1 MTIKF
6 RLTRVAIEKEIRK
19 QTGIDCRMFKGNGY
33 FYFVS
38 LSSTPTVL
46 DFAPETSV
54 YTNGLWTY
62 TLQGWVDTFKAL
74 IEGVELPENSVMD
87 SDGVIRL

>member
-1 MTIKF
+1 MT
-6 RLTRVAIEKEIRK
+6 RLTRSAIEKEILK
-19 QTGIDCRMFKGNGY
+19 ETGIDCRMFKGTGY

-38 LSSTPTVL
+38 LTATPTLL
-46 DFAPETSV
+46 DFAQETSV

-62 TLQGWVDTFKAL
+62 TLQGWVDAIKAL
-74 IEGVELPENSVMD
+74 IKDVELPENSVRD